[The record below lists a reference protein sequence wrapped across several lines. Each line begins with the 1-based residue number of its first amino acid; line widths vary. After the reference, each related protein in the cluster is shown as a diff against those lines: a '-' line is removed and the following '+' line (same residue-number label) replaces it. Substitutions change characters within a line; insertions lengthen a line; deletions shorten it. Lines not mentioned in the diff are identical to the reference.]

1 MLLCN
6 QLNYS
11 FVFREL
17 WFSFVAVSQYYFKD
31 LRKKW
36 SFRRLSTKS
45 SVIDG
50 KDTVGATIWNWYWQK
65 SDTEWEE
72 YSGLVCFVLCFIQ
85 YFYVTYQLKV
95 NVKVLKVMFNLWVFH
110 WHLMDGSGGERW
122 NIGLVDGLK
131 SV

>member
-72 YSGLVCFVLCFIQ
+72 YSGSVCFVLSLFC
-85 YFYVTYQLKV
+85 T
-95 NVKVLKVMFNLWVFH
+95 VFFC
-110 WHLMDGSGGERW
+110 
-122 NIGLVDGLK
+122 NISIESLC
-131 SV
+131 